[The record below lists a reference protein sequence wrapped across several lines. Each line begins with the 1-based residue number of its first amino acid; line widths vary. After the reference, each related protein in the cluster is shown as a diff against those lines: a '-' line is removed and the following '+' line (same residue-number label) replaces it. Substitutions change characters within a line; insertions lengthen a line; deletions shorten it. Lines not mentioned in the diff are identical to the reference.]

1 MIRSVI
7 RPVIRPVIR
16 SIISGDG
23 GAVYVDPV
31 PGFLL
36 KYLMDGTD
44 SSLVPIM
51 SPTVV
56 TGIDLPDLLATEF
69 NGVDQFY
76 TANADS
82 ATVATIGSGPFT
94 ITFRIKTSIASARTI
109 MEFGDPGSSSGFK
122 VNTRGVGGLTL
133 KVDGTS
139 LNLLDDR
146 FLDDVWLHVAITST
160 GSGGTLE
167 YFVDSIANRTTRTL
181 PTYTFTDT
189 NDFMIAD
196 TNLPAILDDIRI
208 YDFVLTQGQIT
219 ALYNNN

>member
-1 MIRSVI
+1 MTRPIIRSI
-7 RPVIRPVIR
+7 RRPIIR
-16 SIISGDG
+16 SIIG
-23 GAVYVDPV
+23 GIGGYADPV
-31 PGFLL
+31 PGWLL
-36 KYLMDGTD
+36 RYAMDGND
-44 SSLVPIM
+44 SSLVPIN
-51 SPTVV
+51 SPSIV
-56 TGIDLPDLLATEF
+56 TGLDLPDRGATEF

-82 ATVATIGSGPFT
+82 ATVATIGDGPFT

-109 MEFGDPGSSSGFK
+109 MEFGDPDLSSGFK

-146 FLDDVWLHVAITST
+146 FLDGIWLHVAITGT

-167 YFVDSIANRTTRTL
+167 FFVNGVANPTTRTL
-181 PTYTFTDT
+181 PVYNLTDT

-196 TNLPAILDDIRI
+196 TNLPAAVDEIRL
-208 YDFVLTQGQIT
+208 YNSVRSQSDIT
-219 ALYNNN
+219 ALSNNT